1 MPFLALPFPVI
12 DPIAL
17 EVGPIIIRWYAL
29 AYVVGILLGWWL
41 ARRYVAN
48 AGLWGAVNRPT
59 EAEIDDFIL
68 WVTLGII
75 VGGRLGF
82 VVFYNPAFYL
92 ANPLEIVKVWNG
104 GMSFHGGLMG
114 AALAIVGFARGKAFS
129 AWSLFDIVA
138 AVAPIGIFFG
148 RIANFVNAELW
159 GRVTDVPWAMVFPGT
174 DGQLRHPSQ
183 LYQAALEGIGLF
195 MLATLLVWVWRKF
208 KTPGFIAGAFVA
220 GYGVARF
227 VVEFAREPDAQLGYL
242 IGGLTMGQLLSLPM
256 IALGIGITLW
266 ARRAAAR

>member
-1 MPFLALPFPVI
+1 MPLFALPFPVI
-12 DPIAL
+12 DPVAL
-17 EVGPIIIRWYAL
+17 ELGPVVIRWYAL

-59 EAEIDDFIL
+59 EAQIDDFIL

-75 VGGRLGF
+75 LGGRLGF
-82 VVFYNPAFYL
+82 VVFYNPAFYA
-92 ANPLEIVKVWNG
+92 ANPMEILKVWNG
-104 GMSFHGGLMG
+104 GMSFHGGLIG
-114 AALAIVGFARGKAFS
+114 ASLAILYFARGKAFS

-159 GRVTDVPWAMVFPGT
+159 GRVTDVSWAMVFPGT
-174 DGQLRHPSQ
+174 DGLPRHPSQ
-183 LYQAALEGIGLF
+183 LYQAALEGVGLF
-195 MLATLLVWVWRKF
+195 ALATVLVFVGRKF
-208 KTPGFIAGAFVA
+208 KTPGFITGAFVV
-220 GYGVARF
+220 GYGIARF
-227 VVEFAREPDAQLGYL
+227 IVEFAREPDAQLGYL

-256 IALGIGITLW
+256 VALGLGIVVW
-266 ARRAAAR
+266 ARRARA

>member
-1 MPFLALPFPVI
+1 MPLFALPFPVI
-12 DPIAL
+12 DPVAL
-17 EVGPIIIRWYAL
+17 ELGPVVIRWYAL

-75 VGGRLGF
+75 LGGRLGF
-82 VVFYNPAFYL
+82 VIFYNPAFYA
-92 ANPLEIVKVWNG
+92 ANPVEIFKVWNG
-104 GMSFHGGLMG
+104 GMSFHGGLIG
-114 AALAIVGFARGKAFS
+114 ATLAILLFARGKAFS

-148 RIANFVNAELW
+148 RVANFVNAELW
-159 GRVTDVPWAMVFPGT
+159 GRVTDVSWAMVFPGT
-174 DGQLRHPSQ
+174 DGLPRHPSQ
-183 LYQAALEGIGLF
+183 LYQAALEGVGLF
-195 MLATLLVWVWRKF
+195 VLATILVWVFRKF
-208 KTPGFIAGAFVA
+208 KSPGFITGAFVV
-220 GYGVARF
+220 GYGIARF

-256 IALGIGITLW
+256 VALGIGIILW
-266 ARRAAAR
+266 ARRARA